1 MIWQVI
7 EIVQRNVTEGCDH
20 EHGTRDEEA
29 NATRIF

>member
-20 EHGTRDEEA
+20 EHG
-29 NATRIF
+29 